1 MARAMATLKVPT
13 VRTPVGEDGIWIA
26 ENKSADE
33 HDGRVAA
40 IVDALDAET
49 LDQLEALWR
58 RQKGILSRGGQR
70 TGEPLDWQPGE
81 LLYWDNVFELD
92 RPEAFA
98 DEGRLVV
105 ALDMYC
111 VNPERD
117 CKKASVAFC
126 EEIVPDRQRLAILAS

>member
-1 MARAMATLKVPT
+1 MARAMATLKVAT

-33 HDGRVAA
+33 HDRRVAA

-70 TGEPLDWQPGE
+70 TGEPLDWQPGK

-111 VNPERD
+111 VNPSATARRRPWPSA
-117 CKKASVAFC
+117 KKSC
-126 EEIVPDRQRLAILAS
+126 PIDQSLAILAS